1 MTKNQWKSFVSY
13 KDELKKIIYESKNL
27 PFYNEL
33 VSLQKELI
41 KKNENSRKKYNLENP
56 LVYNLSYEE
65 IKETD
70 EIKVIVVCD
79 NPGFE
84 EQLSKNQ
91 KYLIGQS
98 GRIAESYFKK
108 NSEFEID
115 FRKNVLITNKISIH
129 TGKTADLKILKKM
142 ASSELRN
149 YIENLQIKMAEIT
162 ALLHQNLVKY
172 QDDEKS
178 KPELWLVGYSELKNK
193 GVFELYREK
202 FKSFYQGENF
212 KYWDYV
218 FVYQHF
224 SMNRFAIDLKEFEK
238 EKKFSD
244 SDNLKSLLKELGH
257 LHRDKIFYDMTGD

>member
-1 MTKNQWKSFVSY
+1 MTENQWNSFLNY
-13 KDELKKIIYESKNL
+13 KDELKRIICESKNL
-27 PFYNEL
+27 PFYDEL
-33 VSLQKELI
+33 VFLQKELI
-41 KKNENSRKKYNLENP
+41 KKNENSRKKYDLENS

-108 NSEFEID
+108 NPEFEID
-115 FRKNVLITNKISIH
+115 FRKNVIITNKIPVH
-129 TGKTADLKILKKM
+129 TGKTSDLKDLKKM
-142 ASSELRN
+142 ASAELKK

-162 ALLHQNLVKY
+162 ALFHQNLIKY
-172 QDDEKS
+172 SEEEKT
-178 KPELWLVGYSELKNK
+178 KPELWLVGYSELKKN

-202 FKSFYQGENF
+202 FKSFYEKENPE
-212 KYWDYV
+212 YWDFV

-224 SMNRFAIDLKEFEK
+224 SMNRFAINFKEFEK
-238 EKKFSD
+238 EKKSD
-244 SDNLKSLLKELGH
+244 DFKGQKELLDELGH
-257 LHRDKIFYDMTGD
+257 LHRDKIFYDI

>member
-1 MTKNQWKSFVSY
+1 MTENQWKSFLNY
-13 KDELKKIIYESKNL
+13 KDELKNIVYESKKL

-41 KKNENSRKKYNLENP
+41 KRNEKFRKKYSLENP
-56 LVYNLSYEE
+56 LVYNSSYEE
-65 IKETD
+65 ITKTD

-98 GRIAESYFKK
+98 GRIAESYFRK
-108 NSEFEID
+108 NSEFNLD
-115 FRKNVLITNKISIH
+115 FRKNVLITNKIPIH
-129 TGKTADLKILKKM
+129 TGKTSDLKELKKM
-142 ASSELRN
+142 ASDELKN

-172 QDDEKS
+172 NSNENS
-178 KPELWLVGYSELKNK
+178 KPELWLVGYSELKKN
-193 GVFELYREK
+193 GIFELYGKK
-202 FKSFYQGENF
+202 FKSFYQNENS
-212 KYWDYV
+212 KYWDFV

-224 SMNRFAIDLKEFEK
+224 SMNRFSIDFNEFRNK
-238 EKKFSD
+238 NKI
-244 SDNLKSLLKELGH
+244 DNSENLKELLCELGH
-257 LHRDKIFYDMTGD
+257 FHRDKIFYDL